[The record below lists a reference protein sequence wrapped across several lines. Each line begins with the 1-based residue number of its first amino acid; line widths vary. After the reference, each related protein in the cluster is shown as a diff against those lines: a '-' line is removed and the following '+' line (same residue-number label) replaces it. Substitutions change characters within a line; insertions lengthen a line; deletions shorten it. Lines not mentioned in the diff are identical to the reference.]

1 MVFETIYEI
10 NKRNCRLVAE
20 MKENFIKIFEFDRQ
34 TA

>member
-10 NKRNCRLVAE
+10 NKRNCRFVAE
-20 MKENFIKIFEFDRQ
+20 MKENFIKTFEFDRQ